1 MDGGMLSQ
9 EEINALLAGVD
20 NGSGDSSSAADST
33 AASDD
38 EQFLTEEQKDA
49 IGEISNISMG
59 SAATTLGM
67 LLNQTVTITTPNV
80 SYVSWDELAD
90 SYDRP
95 CVFLQIKY
103 VEGLDGNNVLVLK
116 ENDVKIITDLMMGG
130 PGVASDEPITELHL
144 SAIGEAMNQM
154 MGSAS
159 TSMSSMLNKKIDIS
173 PPIAEVVDL
182 NESMSTGRLPE
193 FLKTKF
199 VKVSFKMLI
208 GDLIDSEIMQLYPF
222 EFAKSLYEIFGMHS
236 DSESTS
242 TAASTEQSAPAQPAP
257 TPAPAPAP
265 QPMGQAPAGAPQY
278 APQDMANPY
287 AQPGMNPYAQ
297 PMGGYMQPAMPY
309 PQPQVMGGYQ
319 PQTMPNVQPA
329 SFQPFTGNVSAG
341 GQPENIGL
349 IMDVPL
355 EVTVELGRTKKSIKE
370 ILDFAPGTIVEL
382 NKIAGEPVDVL
393 VNGKYVA
400 KGEVVVIEESF
411 GIKIT
416 EIIK

>member
-9 EEINALLAGVD
+9 EEINALLAGAD
-20 NGSGDSSSAADST
+20 KGSGDSSSAADSA

-208 GDLIDSEIMQLYPF
+208 GDLIDSEIMQLYPK
-222 EFAKSLYEIFGMHS
+222 EFAQELLNMFMPSAEPEQPQVS
-236 DSESTS
+236 QED
-242 TAASTEQSAPAQPAP
+242 TANHQEEQVQQAPAQNM
-257 TPAPAPAP
+257 T
-265 QPMGQAPAGAPQY
+265 
-278 APQDMANPY
+278 
-287 AQPGMNPYAQ
+287 
-297 PMGGYMQPAMPY
+297 
-309 PQPQVMGGYQ
+309 
-319 PQTMPNVQPA
+319 QTMPQQDVPVQNTTAQTAPQQGMPMQNMGMPYGYGMPMQGMPMQGMPMAGYAPAQDVNVSPA
-329 SFQPFTGNVSAG
+329 AFQPFSTDVNPLT
-341 GQPENIGL
+341 QKENIEL
-349 IMDVPL
+349 IKDVPL
-355 EVTVELGRTKKSIKE
+355 EVTVELGRTTKSIKD
-370 ILDFAPGTIVEL
+370 ILEFAPGTIVEL
-382 NKIAGEPVDVL
+382 NKIAGESVDVL

-411 GIKIT
+411 GVRIT